1 MGRLLTTTHSYNGA
15 TAVTLAENT
24 YDEVGRLEQKELH
37 NGYQDIDYCYNIR
50 GWLTQMNDPTANGSN
65 DEKFALKL
73 FYDTDMTGTLTGNAQ
88 YNGNINGMMW
98 RRTDNTKKGYN
109 FSYDGLNRLTAA
121 DYGTYNGNWAAGN
134 ANDMGITSYD
144 MNGNINGLTRKDHQ
158 GNTLDNFGYTLT
170 GNRLASVSGT
180 LSGSYN
186 YDSNGNLT
194 YDGPRSLTVSYFDE
208 LNLPKQYFRNDTSK
222 VDYCYDAQAVKW
234 SKTATRNGTPTT
246 TLYYGPFIYLS
257 GSLSIVLTQE
267 GYYDPASSLY
277 HYYLKDHL
285 GNTRITFHY
294 SGTTPVIDQE
304 VEYYPFGTLFADNN
318 LDKNIYLYNGKE
330 LNNEFFENYDYGARF
345 YDPELG
351 RWHVI
356 DPLAE
361 SYQSYSPYNYTI
373 NNPINNTDPNG
384 MWVETGKGYTTSDPN
399 EIAKFLLNLFGIGP
413 GNQPRNAE
421 QAQEQ
426 SEARKALSNV
436 GDKIEKLY
444 NAEQEAISFLPGGVL
459 LNGIMDTQTGHE
471 GDTDFIAGLGF
482 EAAGVFLPGVKFAK
496 GPLKN
501 VVKLSDD
508 VIEFTQGAKE
518 LAKRVTAHLPEG
530 FSRVKG
536 LSKGEDIF
544 SNGKVFITPD
554 KTSHIGGM
562 WKAAKKVEDLGS
574 KTRRLGTYN
583 ENFVKIGD

>member
-1 MGRLLTTTHSYNGA
+1 
-15 TAVTLAENT
+15 
-24 YDEVGRLEQKELH
+24 
-37 NGYQDIDYCYNIR
+37 
-50 GWLTQMNDPTANGSN
+50 MNDPTANGSN
-65 DEKFALKL
+65 DKKFAEKL

-98 RRTDNTKKGYN
+98 RRTNNTKKGYN

-121 DYGTYNGNWAAGN
+121 DYGTYNGNWAASN

-234 SKTATRNGTPTT
+234 SKTATRNGTSTT

-304 VEYYPFGTLFADNN
+304 VEYYPFGALFTDNTMGN
-318 LDKNIYLYNGKE
+318 NKYLYNGKE

-345 YDPELG
+345 YDPALG
-351 RWHVI
+351 RWHSV
-356 DPLAE
+356 DPLADAE
-361 SYQSYSPYNYTI
+361 HNLSFSPYNYCI
-373 NNPINNTDPNG
+373 NNPILLIDPNG
-384 MWVETGKGYTTSDPN
+384 EDW
-399 EIAKFLLNLFGIGP
+399 F
-413 GNQPRNAE
+413 
-421 QAQEQ
+421 
-426 SEARKALSNV
+426 
-436 GDKIEKLY
+436 Y
-444 NAEQEAISFLPGGVL
+444 N
-459 LNGIMDTQTGHE
+459 DQTGNVAYVSSLRQGAEEQMEKGWQWMGANNMFSNGKSGIDDASIIE
-471 GDTDFIAGLGF
+471 GSKNFADNFSTDVSYDKDGNMSTSTSASFSGDNAKSFMKRQGF
-482 EAAGVFLPGVKFAK
+482 DFKPTQQIRESFEVTWYPESGQKISTGTLTYITEKSSYVPQGSTED
-496 GPLKN
+496 
-501 VVKLSDD
+501 VVKAIGTPMG
-508 VIEFTQGAKE
+508 V
-518 LAKRVTAHLPEG
+518 G
-530 FSRVKG
+530 FSRVGRYKISYTTDRG
-536 LSKGEDIF
+536 TKFLESAQKFIGIHDQRLPKVYPSLSSYPWDNEVINKF
-544 SNGKVFITPD
+544 
-554 KTSHIGGM
+554 
-562 WKAAKKVEDLGS
+562 L
-574 KTRRLGTYN
+574 RR
-583 ENFVKIGD
+583 K

>member
-1 MGRLLTTTHSYNGA
+1 
-15 TAVTLAENT
+15 
-24 YDEVGRLEQKELH
+24 
-37 NGYQDIDYCYNIR
+37 
-50 GWLTQMNDPTANGSN
+50 MNDPTANGSN
-65 DEKFALKL
+65 DKKFALKL

-121 DYGTYNGNWAAGN
+121 DYGTYNGNWAASN

-304 VEYYPFGTLFADNN
+304 VEYYPFGALFTDNTMGN
-318 LDKNIYLYNGKE
+318 NKYLYNGKE

-351 RWHVI
+351 RWHVVDPVMEFTSPYVGIGNNPVNLI
-356 DPLAE
+356 DPYGMAVTATE
-361 SYQSYSPYNYTI
+361 NGYTI
-373 NNPINNTDPNG
+373 TGDDIFTYWNNLQYASQQENWNNFYEALDFASVNPQGNAFANAIDGINVTPFGSNLNYDREWGGEYNLSFRSETEKSNPIVDAIYKGQRNFLGYPITRATISGLTFIASGGIEGIMSLPSLARSGWNLFSSSAAKGVTQYSDDLVKAAQKIYPKKAGTTQLHHITPKYLGGAKNG
-384 MWVETGKGYTTSDPN
+384 SLVPLDGAYHQMITNEFRALWGYGKGVPSATELQSIMKQVYTKYP
-399 EIAKFLLNLFGIGP
+399 LPP
-413 GNQPRNAE
+413 G
-421 QAQEQ
+421 
-426 SEARKALSNV
+426 
-436 GDKIEKLY
+436 Y
-444 NAEQEAISFLPGGVL
+444 
-459 LNGIMDTQTGHE
+459 
-471 GDTDFIAGLGF
+471 GF
-482 EAAGVFLPGVKFAK
+482 
-496 GPLKN
+496 
-501 VVKLSDD
+501 
-508 VIEFTQGAKE
+508 
-518 LAKRVTAHLPEG
+518 
-530 FSRVKG
+530 
-536 LSKGEDIF
+536 
-544 SNGKVFITPD
+544 
-554 KTSHIGGM
+554 
-562 WKAAKKVEDLGS
+562 
-574 KTRRLGTYN
+574 
-583 ENFVKIGD
+583 